1 MWRGEEKAALIK
13 NKIKQAL
20 SLVPLSASGSPS
32 EDGFSRKHPR
42 CSVPVSGT
50 QSLSLWLI
58 EFVDSFFV
66 SHCSCVILKRLEAN
80 EKGCLGEEWA
90 AARQAA
96 ELARYSRTFQ
106 NTMEGPQKGG
116 KDTVTTGGGEESS
129 TPGSSPLRILLVG
142 KTGSGKSATGNSI
155 LCQPAF
161 ESRLAAQSVTRT
173 CQKATGTWNGRNILV
188 VDTPSIFEAK
198 AQTQETYKDIG
209 DCYLLS
215 APGPHVLLLVTQ
227 LGRFTAQD
235 TLAVRRVK
243 EAFGAGA
250 VRHMVVLFTHKEDLG
265 GDSLDEYVANTDNHS
280 LRSLVQEC
288 GRRYCAF
295 NNRATGEE
303 QREQLAQLMAVVE
316 RLEKEREGAFHSNDL
331 FFDTQMLQRDG
342 AGVGGDH
349 GCYLARVQLQVEK
362 QRRDLTESE
371 SNWALKA
378 LLRAKNWMILHY
390 EFCVFLVWCSLLFLL
405 ILLLILYYH

>member
-1 MWRGEEKAALIK
+1 MSPKKRMEGLQRSRYGTIGEDRGED
-13 NKIKQAL
+13 NQ
-20 SLVPLSASGSPS
+20 
-32 EDGFSRKHPR
+32 F
-42 CSVPVSGT
+42 GT
-50 QSLSLWLI
+50 
-58 EFVDSFFV
+58 
-66 SHCSCVILKRLEAN
+66 
-80 EKGCLGEEWA
+80 
-90 AARQAA
+90 
-96 ELARYSRTFQ
+96 
-106 NTMEGPQKGG
+106 
-116 KDTVTTGGGEESS
+116 SS
-129 TPGSSPLRILLVG
+129 SLRILLVG

-243 EAFGAGA
+243 EIFGAGA

-303 QREQLAQLMAVVE
+303 QREQLAQLMAVIE

-331 FFDTQMLQRDG
+331 FFDAQMLQREG
-342 AGVGGDH
+342 AGVGGGDH
-349 GCYLARVQLQVEK
+349 RRYLARVQLQVEK

-378 LLRAKNWMILHY
+378 LLRAKNWMLAHRGISAVIVICTLI
-390 EFCVFLVWCSLLFLL
+390 FLAVL
-405 ILLLILYYH
+405 IYLCISRGH

>member
-1 MWRGEEKAALIK
+1 MRVCNIKLLKITNLGRSKNSLFVDRGED
-13 NKIKQAL
+13 NQ
-20 SLVPLSASGSPS
+20 
-32 EDGFSRKHPR
+32 F
-42 CSVPVSGT
+42 GT
-50 QSLSLWLI
+50 
-58 EFVDSFFV
+58 
-66 SHCSCVILKRLEAN
+66 
-80 EKGCLGEEWA
+80 
-90 AARQAA
+90 
-96 ELARYSRTFQ
+96 
-106 NTMEGPQKGG
+106 
-116 KDTVTTGGGEESS
+116 SS
-129 TPGSSPLRILLVG
+129 SLRILLVG

-243 EAFGAGA
+243 EIFGAGA

-331 FFDTQMLQRDG
+331 FFDAQMLQREG
-342 AGVGGDH
+342 AAVGGDH

-378 LLRAKNWMILHY
+378 LLRAKNWMLAHLGISAVIVICTLI
-390 EFCVFLVWCSLLFLL
+390 FLAVL
-405 ILLLILYYH
+405 INLCISHGH

>member
-1 MWRGEEKAALIK
+1 FHHGIATHLASSKPSHLPKASTPDAITLGLGFQHLHLGVTDIQAQQLHLHFSCAL
-13 NKIKQAL
+13 
-20 SLVPLSASGSPS
+20 
-32 EDGFSRKHPR
+32 
-42 CSVPVSGT
+42 
-50 QSLSLWLI
+50 
-58 EFVDSFFV
+58 
-66 SHCSCVILKRLEAN
+66 
-80 EKGCLGEEWA
+80 
-90 AARQAA
+90 
-96 ELARYSRTFQ
+96 
-106 NTMEGPQKGG
+106 
-116 KDTVTTGGGEESS
+116 TGGGEESS

-243 EAFGAGA
+243 EIFGAGA

-331 FFDTQMLQRDG
+331 FFDAQMLQRDG

-405 ILLLILYYH
+405 VLLLILYYH